1 MDVTGKNIVV
11 TGGGNGIGRALAER
25 FAQEGAGHVTVAD
38 LDAKS
43 AAAVADSVGGTAAGV
58 DVGNREAI
66 VDLVQSVE
74 RAQGP
79 IDLFASNAGILTPGS
94 IEASV
99 DSWQKIWDV
108 NVMAHVHAAHAVLPG
123 MLERGQGAFLN
134 TCSAAGLLTQIGSA
148 PYSVTKHAS
157 VAFAE
162 WLSITYGDRGIRVF
176 ALCPQAVNTNMT
188 AGTESGGVHRCF
200 LHAAPG
206 GGAAAGA
213 TIDRSPVVASYE
225 PHSGVVHDLDFSA
238 HHRNLFAS
246 TASDGALRL
255 YNMLQAAPLLR
266 LEPAAAGLSRVR
278 WSKLRPTR
286 LVAAGLDGAL
296 YIFDLHESKQTA
308 QQVVR
313 PPEAAGRAGAL
324 PQLCA
329 LEISAEH
336 EFLATGD
343 SDGVVRVYGGGG
355 EGSIGVQDTKAQLEA
370 LERLVVADVEE

>member
-188 AGTESGGVHRCF
+188 AGTESGGV
-200 LHAAPG
+200 
-206 GGAAAGA
+206 AG
-213 TIDRSPVVASYE
+213 V
-225 PHSGVVHDLDFSA
+225 
-238 HHRNLFAS
+238 
-246 TASDGALRL
+246 DG
-255 YNMLQAAPLLR
+255 M
-266 LEPAAAGLSRVR
+266 LEPGDIAEAVVQGLAAESFLILPHPEVATYFQRKAGDYDR
-278 WSKLRPTR
+278 WIRGMRKLN
-286 LVAAGLDGAL
+286 
-296 YIFDLHESKQTA
+296 A
-308 QQVVR
+308 QFL
-313 PPEAAGRAGAL
+313 PEMEKL
-324 PQLCA
+324 
-329 LEISAEH
+329 I
-336 EFLATGD
+336 
-343 SDGVVRVYGGGG
+343 
-355 EGSIGVQDTKAQLEA
+355 GS
-370 LERLVVADVEE
+370 